1 MPRNPQVT
9 TEVSVVALK
18 GSFPGDLGIELLELD
33 DDSVTGRLLVD
44 RRHLH
49 PGGYVH
55 GGVWVAFADTVA
67 AWGTM
72 RNLPSGDNFT
82 TAELKVNVFASG
94 FPGSHFDI
102 DDEFAVG
109 DKVVTR
115 FTYHAVH
122 SGEFQ
127 GIPPTGKQVA
137 MTGITILRLAGG
149 KIEENTVELDQLGLL
164 QQLGVVPT
172 PGQASQ

>member
-1 MPRNPQVT
+1 VAANRNPHVT
-9 TEVSVVALK
+9 VELSAEALK

-33 DDSVTGRLLVD
+33 DDAVTARLLID

-72 RNLPSGDNFT
+72 RNLPVGDNFT

-94 FPGSHFDI
+94 VAG
-102 DDEFAVG
+102 DELLAKG
-109 DKVVTR
+109 QPLHRGRRT
-115 FTYHAVH
+115 
-122 SGEFQ
+122 
-127 GIPPTGKQVA
+127 QVWEVRVSN
-137 MTGITILRLAGG
+137 GGRLAANF
-149 KIEENTVELDQLGLL
+149 ICTQMVL
-164 QQLGVVPT
+164 
-172 PGQASQ
+172 PGAAG